1 MDILDLVSRG
11 QDCLVSNRN
20 KEKNHQQIKVK
31 GDGEGLQISLT
42 LNAEMNPPQV
52 YMCSPSWFG
61 KSDTVMLSLKIK

>member
-20 KEKNHQQIKVK
+20 KEKNHQQFKVK

-42 LNAEMNPPQV
+42 LNAEMLWWIHVDIWQNQYNIV
-52 YMCSPSWFG
+52 
-61 KSDTVMLSLKIK
+61 KLKNKIKKM